1 MKQIN
6 IVKPF
11 LPAINEVY
19 DDFAKCLETGMVTN
33 NSSNVRLFE
42 EKLQRFLGCKMKPL
56 AFCNGEL
63 ALFSLIQ
70 AVKLKMG
77 YKVED
82 SFDVLVPSFTFS
94 GTVNA
99 IVMNNLKP
107 VFCDVDETLTIDITK
122 CGNVSGIKLMVVVGA
137 YGNLP
142 DVDAVAEF
150 AGRNNIYVIFDDA
163 PAFASTFR
171 SKYICNLGF
180 SEIYSFHASKI
191 FNTMEGG
198 LAVTNDDDIHSYL
211 SLIRDFGQYE
221 KVRGNVSVPGLN
233 SKMPEIS
240 AIVGLKNLEKIDFIL
255 DKRRDNINKYKS
267 FFEDPGKQHLFSTMK
282 VWAEVVCNYLYFPVI
297 LNEEATGFV
306 KYLEANSIAVRRYYT
321 AVHDLDFYRG
331 KYKSHNLDYTDAIK
345 NRVVA
350 IPLHTIMEDSDINYI
365 FEIVSNYFNL

>member
-11 LPAINEVY
+11 LPSIDEVY
-19 DDFAKCLETGMVTN
+19 EDFAKCLATGMVTN
-33 NSSNVRLFE
+33 NSSNVRSFE
-42 EKLQRFLGCKMKPL
+42 EKLQGFLGCKLKPL
-56 AFCNGEL
+56 TFCNGEL

-70 AVKLKMG
+70 AVKLKLG

-94 GTVNA
+94 GTINA

-107 VFCDVDETLTIDITK
+107 VFCDVDETLTIDVTK
-122 CGNVSGIKLMVVVGA
+122 CGDINGIKLMVIVGA

-142 DVDAVAEF
+142 DIDTIAEF
-150 AGRNNIYVIFDDA
+150 AAKNNIHIIFDNA
-163 PAFASTFR
+163 PAFASRF
-171 SKYICNLGF
+171 KDQYICNLGF

-198 LAVTNDDDIHSYL
+198 LAVTNDDDIHNYL
-211 SLIRDFGQYE
+211 SIIRDFGQYE

-255 DKRRDNINKYKS
+255 TKRRENIKKYKS
-267 FFEDPGKQHLFSTMK
+267 FFEDPARRDLFSTMK
-282 VWAEVVCNYLYFPVI
+282 VRADVICNYLYFPII
-297 LNEEATGFV
+297 LKEEATNFV
-306 KYLEANSIAVRRYYT
+306 NYLQANNITVRRYYT

-331 KYKSHNLDYTDAIK
+331 KYKSFNLDFTDAIK

-350 IPLHTIMEDSDINYI
+350 IPIHTIMDDGEINYI
-365 FEIVSNYFNL
+365 FEIVTNYFSL